1 MAGHGEKKVR
11 KRDTAVLALL
21 TEPTIRKA
29 AEKTGVNESTLW
41 RWMQEEDFK
50 KQYQQ
55 AKQEAVGQATS
66 RLRQSMTSAVDAL
79 VDMAENPKTPAI
91 ARANAA
97 RTLLEFGFKAH
108 ETEEMQQRIEAL
120 EEALQEDG
128 NKQRWKGG
136 A

>member
-66 RLRQSMTSAVDAL
+66 RLRQSMTAAVDAL

-108 ETEEMQQRIEAL
+108 ENEDIQKRMDAL
-120 EEALQEDG
+120 EEALSEDE
-128 NKQRWKGG
+128 KKSTWKGG